1 MRFTR
6 SQKKRL
12 ISIIAGTAL
21 FFCGGILSL
30 LHMNP
35 AAAVLFIAA
44 GVFAGAMCVIQA
56 VRGILSGD
64 FFDENTLMTIAAIGA
79 VLLGEYP
86 ECAAIMIL
94 YQVGELFQSIAVGRS
109 RRAINALSNL
119 YPDTAEVQGEDG
131 TFRTVPT
138 ADLAAGDTIRV
149 TPGGRIPADCVIL
162 SGQTAID
169 TSPVTGESMPRDAG
183 PGETIYSGCLN
194 KSGMIEARVLRPVQ
208 ESAAGRIMK
217 LTETA
222 GERKTRSEAFITRFA
237 KIYTPAVTGIAA
249 AIAFLVPLGICFAT
263 GVSYGAIFPDWG
275 RRALSMLVIS
285 CPCALV
291 ISVPLGYFCGLG
303 NASKNGVLI
312 KGSAFLDTM
321 ASVDMAVFDKT
332 GTLTMGTLTVENVR
346 PEGGMTAEQLLSL
359 AAAAEQHSSHP
370 IAKAI
375 CTAAGEY
382 TETVSVQERA
392 GTGVEAVLADGRTVR
407 VERPQTEA
415 ADTTAVQVWID
426 DRSAGLILLADVV
439 NPTAKDALHKL
450 KAAGVE
456 QTAILTGDHF
466 QAAGRVK
473 DLVHADIVYAQLLP
487 EEKFEKIEA
496 LCESG
501 KRLMYVGDGI
511 NDAPALARA
520 DIGVAIGA
528 LGSDAAVETADAVL
542 MDTDLTRLAYGVRL
556 ARKTLGIVRSNI
568 VFSLGTKLL
577 VLLLAALNLVGM
589 WVAVL
594 ADVGV
599 AILAVSNSMRLL
611 RYGKSK
617 KGS

>member
-12 ISIIAGTAL
+12 IAIIAGVAL
-21 FFCGGILSL
+21 FLIGGVLSL
-30 LHMNP
+30 SDADM
-35 AAAVLFIAA
+35 AAAILFIAA
-44 GVFAGAMCVIQA
+44 GVFAGATCVIQA
-56 VRGILSGD
+56 VRGILAGD
-64 FFDENTLMTIAAIGA
+64 FFDENMLMTIAAIGA

-109 RRAINALSNL
+109 RRAISALSNL
-119 YPDTAEVQGEDG
+119 YPDTAELLGEDG
-131 TFRTVPT
+131 KFQTVPT
-138 ADLAAGDTIRV
+138 MELAVGDTIRIA
-149 TPGGRIPADCVIL
+149 PGGRIPADCEIL
-162 SGQTAID
+162 SGNTAID

-183 PGETIYSGCLN
+183 PGETVYSGCLN
-194 KSGMIEARVLRPVQ
+194 KNGMIQAKVLRPVQ
-208 ESAAGRIMK
+208 DSAAGRIMK

-249 AIAFLVPLGICFAT
+249 AIAFLVPLVICLADGT
-263 GVSYGAIFPDWG
+263 PYGNIFPDWG

-321 ASVDMAVFDKT
+321 AAVDIAVFDKT

-346 PEGGMTAEQLLSL
+346 TEGDITESQLLSI

-375 CTAAGEY
+375 CAAAGDFVQ
-382 TETVSVQERA
+382 TISVQETA
-392 GTGVEAVLADGRTVR
+392 GTGVEAILSDGRTVR
-407 VERPQTEA
+407 VGRPQTDA
-415 ADTTAVQVWID
+415 AHTTAVQVCINGCP
-426 DRSAGLILLADVV
+426 AGTILFADVV
-439 NPTAKDALHKL
+439 NPTAKEALHQL
-450 KAAGVE
+450 KTAGVE
-456 QTAILTGDHF
+456 QTAILTGDNA

-473 DLVHADIVYAQLLP
+473 ESVGADIVYAQLLP
-487 EEKFEKIEA
+487 EEKFEKIET

-501 KRLMYVGDGI
+501 KKLLYVGDGI
-511 NDAPALARA
+511 NDTPALARA
-520 DIGVAIGA
+520 DIGVAIGV
-528 LGSDAAVETADAVL
+528 LGSDAAVDTADAVL

-568 VFSLGTKLL
+568 TFSLTAKLL
-577 VLLLAALNLVGM
+577 VLLLAALNQVGM
-589 WVAVL
+589 WGAVL

-599 AILAVSNSMRLL
+599 SILAVSNSMRLL
-611 RYGKSK
+611 RYGNKR
-617 KGS
+617 